1 MGLSRSTFYDMPSA
15 ALKAAELL
23 ARIGTICDEF
33 ECYGYRRVGAA
44 LRHQGI
50 VVNNKRLRRLMRE
63 HGLQPKR
70 RWRYVV
76 TTDSSHAG
84 PIFRDLA
91 KDVVAD
97 RPNQLWV
104 ADLTY
109 VSIPGGFVY
118 LAAIL
123 DAWSR
128 KVVGYAISRS
138 MDARI
143 AVAALKAAVRSRN
156 PPAGCIHHSDRG
168 SQYASET
175 YRELLTAYG
184 LVGSMSRRG
193 NPYDNAKAE
202 SFMKTLKVEAVY
214 LAAYETFEDVTADLP
229 RFIDEIYNEKRLHSA
244 LGYLSPT
251 QFENQHAQQ
260 TVKTAA

>member
-1 MGLSRSTFYDMPSA
+1 MGLSRSTFYDKSA
-15 ALKAAELL
+15 VALSEDEIVT
-23 ARIGTICDEF
+23 RIGAICDEF

-44 LRHQGI
+44 LRHQGV
-50 VVNNKRLRRLMRE
+50 VVNGKKLRRLMRE
-63 HGLQPKR
+63 HDLQPKR
-70 RWRYVV
+70 RRRYVV
-76 TTDSSHAG
+76 TTDSNHAG
-84 PIFRDLA
+84 PIYPDLA
-91 KDVVAD
+91 KDLVPAQA
-97 RPNQLWV
+97 NQLWV

-143 AVAALKAAVRSRN
+143 AVAALKAAIRTRT
-156 PPAGCIHHSDRG
+156 PPRGCIHHSDRG
-168 SQYASET
+168 SQYASEA
-175 YRELLTAYG
+175 YRELLVAHG
-184 LVGSMSRRG
+184 LIGSMSRHG

-229 RFIDEIYNEKRLHSA
+229 RFIDEVYNSRRLHSA
-244 LGYLSPT
+244 LGYLSPV
-251 QFENQHAQQ
+251 QFEDQHTQQ
-260 TVKTAA
+260 TVKAAA